1 MFAEEKPSLDEQT
14 TRQPRNKFG
23 RRSRR
28 RRRRSGRRSFQRG
41 IFLVPNLLTTGS
53 LFAGFYAIVASI
65 QGDFT
70 WASLAILLA
79 IVLDGLD
86 GTVARLTKS
95 TSSFGLQYDSLCDL
109 TAFGIAPA
117 VLIYTWLLAPYG
129 RIGWLAT
136 FIFAACGALRLAR
149 FNVLAQAG
157 SGPMDFRGLPIPGA
171 AGVLASIVYL
181 VEDFS
186 IKTHV
191 PLILMAAL
199 SYVLAFLMVS
209 TIRYKSFKD
218 LSGPLRRP
226 FRVLVGAV
234 LALFVAAA
242 IPQVV
247 ACLAFVGYA
256 ASGPYGMITRW
267 RRTKRESAP
276 ENFEETHSESS

>member
-1 MFAEEKPSLDEQT
+1 MDEQT

-28 RRRRSGRRSFQRG
+28 RRRRSGKRSFQRG

-65 QGDFT
+65 QGNFI

-79 IVLDGLD
+79 IVLDGID

-95 TSSFGLQYDSLCDL
+95 TSPFGLQYDSLCDL

-117 VLIYTWLLAPYG
+117 VLIYSWLLTPYG

-157 SGPMDFRGLPIPGA
+157 GGSMDFRGLPIPGA

-191 PLILMAAL
+191 PLILIAAL

-218 LSGPLRRP
+218 ISGPLRKP
-226 FRVLVGAV
+226 FRILVGAV

-247 ACLAFVGYA
+247 ACLAFFGYA
-256 ASGPYGMITRW
+256 ASGPYGMIARW
-267 RRTKRESAP
+267 RRTKKESTP
-276 ENFEETHSESS
+276 ENFEETHSEST

>member
-1 MFAEEKPSLDEQT
+1 MDEQET
-14 TRQPRNKFG
+14 ERPRNKFS

-28 RRRRSGRRSFQRG
+28 RKRRARRRSLQRG

-65 QGDFT
+65 QEDFT

-95 TSSFGLQYDSLCDL
+95 TSAFGLQYDSLCDL

-117 VLIYTWLLAPYG
+117 VMMYTWVLAPYG

-149 FNVLAQAG
+149 FNVLSQAG
-157 SGPMDFRGLPIPGA
+157 GGSLDFRGLPIPAA

-181 VEDFS
+181 AEDFS
-186 IKTHV
+186 LKDYV
-191 PLILMAAL
+191 PLTMIAAL
-199 SYVLAFLMVS
+199 GYILAFLMVS
-209 TIRYKSFKD
+209 SIRYKSLKS
-218 LSGPLRRP
+218 LSGPLKRP
-226 FRVLVGAV
+226 FRVLVGVV

-247 ACLAFVGYA
+247 ACLAFAGYA
-256 ASGPYGMITRW
+256 ASGPVWMVAGW
-267 RRTKRESAP
+267 RKAERTPTPGALEEKQPESA
-276 ENFEETHSESS
+276 

>member
-1 MFAEEKPSLDEQT
+1 MEDREAA
-14 TRQPRNKFG
+14 RPRNKFG
-23 RRSRR
+23 RRSRGRSR
-28 RRRRSGRRSFQRG
+28 RSRRRSLKRG
-41 IFLVPNLLTTGS
+41 IYLVPNLLTTGS

-109 TAFGIAPA
+109 TAFGVAPA
-117 VLIYTWLLAPYG
+117 VLIYAWGLAPYG
-129 RIGWLAT
+129 RIGWLAA

-149 FNVLAQAG
+149 FNVLAQSGGG
-157 SGPMDFRGLPIPGA
+157 SQDFRGLPIPAA

-181 VEDFS
+181 AEDFS
-186 IKTHV
+186 IKAYV
-191 PLILMAAL
+191 PLLLIAAL
-199 SYVLAFLMVS
+199 GYVLAFLMVS

-218 LSGPLRRP
+218 LSGPLKRP

-247 ACLAFVGYA
+247 ACLALAGYA
-256 ASGPYGMITRW
+256 ASGPLWTVARW
-267 RRTKRESAP
+267 RGAKRGRAP
-276 ENFEETHSESS
+276 ENLADRQPESP

>member
-1 MFAEEKPSLDEQT
+1 MDEQSA
-14 TRQPRNKFG
+14 RRG
-23 RRSRR
+23 RSNFARRARR
-28 RRRRSGRRSFQRG
+28 RRRRSRRRSLQRG
-41 IFLVPNLLTTGS
+41 IYLLPNLLTTGS

-65 QGDFT
+65 QGNFT

-79 IVLDGLD
+79 IFLDGLD

-117 VLIYTWLLAPYG
+117 VLTYTWLLAPYG

-157 SGPMDFRGLPIPGA
+157 DGSLDFRGLPIPAA

-186 IKTHV
+186 VKAYV
-191 PLILMAAL
+191 PLIAMAAL
-199 SYVLAFLMVS
+199 GYILAFLMVS

-226 FRVLVGAV
+226 FRVLVGVV
-234 LALFVAAA
+234 LGLFVAAA

-247 ACLAFVGYA
+247 AVLAFGGYA
-256 ASGPYGMITRW
+256 LSGPFSTVARW
-267 RRTKRESAP
+267 RRQKRLSAP
-276 ENFEETHSESS
+276 ENLQEEHRESL

>member
-1 MFAEEKPSLDEQT
+1 LDE
-14 TRQPRNKFG
+14 REAGKPRNKFG
-23 RRSRR
+23 RRPRRRSRRSRR
-28 RRRRSGRRSFQRG
+28 RSLQRG
-41 IFLVPNLLTTGS
+41 IYLVPNLLTTGS

-117 VLIYTWLLAPYG
+117 VLIYAWALAPYG
-129 RIGWLAT
+129 RIGWLAA

-157 SGPMDFRGLPIPGA
+157 GGSLDFRGLPIPAA

-181 VEDFS
+181 AEDFS
-186 IKTHV
+186 AKPYV
-191 PLILMAAL
+191 PLILIAAL
-199 SYVLAFLMVS
+199 GYLLAFLMVS

-218 LSGPLRRP
+218 LSGPLKRP

-247 ACLAFVGYA
+247 ACLVFAGYA
-256 ASGPYGMITRW
+256 ASGPFWMLSRW
-267 RRTKRESAP
+267 RKAKREPAP
-276 ENFEETHSESS
+276 GNLAERQPESP